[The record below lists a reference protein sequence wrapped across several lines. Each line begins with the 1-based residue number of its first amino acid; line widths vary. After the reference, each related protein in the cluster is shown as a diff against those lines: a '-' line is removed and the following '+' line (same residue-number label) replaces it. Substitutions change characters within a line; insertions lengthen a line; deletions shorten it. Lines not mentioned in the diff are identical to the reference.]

1 MPTNKLKVLSLE
13 ASNVLRLRAIQI
25 TPNPDNNVVI
35 LGGENEQGKS
45 SALACIEMAIGGKK
59 RIPASP
65 VHLGEKEGRIKLMLG
80 QREVELI
87 VERTGEK
94 LDKLVVR
101 SADGA
106 PKASPQAILDAL
118 KSDLSFDPLA
128 FERMEPAK
136 QVEMVKKLLGLDFT
150 ALDSERAKLYEK
162 RTEVGRGLKVS
173 QQRVAD
179 FPISCVTAPDTEVD
193 IGALLETKKA
203 ADEEIAKAH
212 RLSTMVDACA
222 CEVSSAE
229 TALAEAEAAYERAQQ
244 RLADAQKRMLD
255 ARNEVSCSPPPVVN
269 LTQLHSKLS
278 GAEAMNRLVRAKR
291 DRAAESAK
299 CAALEKEQAALTE
312 RIAAIDADKQERLT
326 KATWPVPGLGF
337 GDGCLTYDD
346 LPLSQASAARR
357 RQIAFEMACALNP
370 GLAVVLLPDASLLGK
385 EAMKHIAELAA
396 AKDMQVWVE
405 RVGAGDPGAI
415 IFEDGGIR
423 ANCDSN
429 A

>member
-1 MPTNKLKVLSLE
+1 MPTKLKVLSLE

-25 TPNPDNNVVI
+25 TPDPDNPVVI

-59 RIPASP
+59 RIPAAP
-65 VHLGEKEGRIKLMLG
+65 VHRGEKEGRIRLKLG

-106 PKASPQAILDAL
+106 PRASPQAILDAL

-162 RTEVGRGLKVS
+162 RTEVGRCLKVS

-179 FPISCVTAPDTEVD
+179 FPISCVTAPDAEVD
-193 IGALLETKKA
+193 IGALLKEKEA
-203 ADEEIAKAH
+203 ADNVNSKIRSLAA
-212 RLSTMVDACA
+212 
-222 CEVSSAE
+222 EVSARASEVESARD
-229 TALAEAEAAYERAQQ
+229 ALADAESAYERARQ
-244 RLADAQKRMLD
+244 RLIDADAKASSAQSDLNSM
-255 ARNEVSCSPPPVVN
+255 EPVDTKE
-269 LTQLHSKLS
+269 LQAKLAN
-278 GAEAMNRLVRAKR
+278 AENINRSVRAKR
-291 DRAAESAK
+291 DRADESAK
-299 CAALEKEQAALTE
+299 CTVLEREQAALTE
-312 RIAAIDADKQERLT
+312 RIEAIDAEKRDRL
-326 KATWPVPGLGF
+326 ANAPWPVPGLGF

-346 LPLSQASAARR
+346 LPLSQASSARR

-385 EAMKHIAELAA
+385 EAMKHIAKLAA

-405 RVGAGDPGAI
+405 RVGDGDPGAI

-423 ANCDSN
+423 ADYDSN